1 MEKCAELRK
10 KQSES
15 PDNAIFVVGL
25 TTPTSPA
32 TVIKIS
38 KEELQFIEE
47 LEGGVPS
54 EEVAPREVIDID
66 SDSADQRPDNEPTG
80 EEMPV
85 LVPIV
90 SVPPLEPIGS
100 VARTK
105 DIDSPVPGHPPD
117 L

>member
-54 EEVAPREVIDID
+54 EEVAPREVIDIWLTYNFGSGLHFEGEKRD
-66 SDSADQRPDNEPTG
+66 RPTRS
-80 EEMPV
+80 
-85 LVPIV
+85 I
-90 SVPPLEPIGS
+90 
-100 VARTK
+100 AK
-105 DIDSPVPGHPPD
+105 
-117 L
+117 